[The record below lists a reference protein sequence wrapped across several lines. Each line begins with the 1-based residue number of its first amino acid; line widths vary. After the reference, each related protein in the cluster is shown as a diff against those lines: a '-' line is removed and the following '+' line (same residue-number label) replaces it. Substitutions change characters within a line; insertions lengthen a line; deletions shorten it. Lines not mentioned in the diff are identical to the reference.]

1 MEQRGVPDSSMG
13 YWERFTMQLPKFNNQ
28 NLLRQALTHRSAINE
43 GKGRANNERLEFLG
57 DAVIELV
64 VSDFVYR
71 TFPNRSEGELTQ
83 TRTALV
89 RTETLASLSQS
100 LGLDQKMFL
109 SRGEEQAGG
118 RQNQSLLAD
127 TLEAVVGALYLDQGL
142 PQADSFLMET
152 LLKGAEEKIQKA
164 IALDAKSKLQEII
177 QAKGDP
183 TPSYRIIKKQGP
195 DHNRLFTAEVLVSG
209 KTIAAGVGK
218 SKQEAEQDAAK
229 NALSVL

>member
-1 MEQRGVPDSSMG
+1 
-13 YWERFTMQLPKFNNQ
+13 MQLPKFNNPS
-28 NLLRQALTHRSAINE
+28 LLQQALTHRSAVNE

-71 TFPNRSEGELTQ
+71 TFPHRSEGELTQ

-127 TLEAVVGALYLDQGL
+127 TLEAVVGALYLDQGF
-142 PQADSFLMET
+142 PIVNNFLLET
-152 LLKGAEEKIQKA
+152 LLKGADEKIQKA
-164 IALDAKSKLQEII
+164 IALDAKSKFQEII

-195 DHNRLFTAEVLVSG
+195 DHHRLFTAAVLVSG
-209 KTIAAGVGK
+209 KTIATGVGK

-229 NALSVL
+229 NALQNV